1 MAGGI
6 HECLLH
12 SHECVGVEAMG
23 LKEDIITQHRIN
35 GVSYYDLRGSLYFI
49 SKGLPAYTEE
59 TFVPTRVHNQVQRY
73 LNCVDFYSIDNKE
86 PRGGD
91 LVGRIYKKDVLDP
104 FMWEQPLDDAWITDL
119 LEMVRAKP
127 CE

>member
-1 MAGGI
+1 MADGI

-12 SHECVGVEAMG
+12 SHECVGVDTMG
-23 LKEDIITQHRIN
+23 IEEIITQHRIN
-35 GVSYYDLRGSLYFI
+35 GVSYHDLKSPLHFMTI
-49 SKGLPAYTEE
+49 GLAYTEE
-59 TFVPTRVHNQVQRY
+59 TLIPTRVHNQVVRHS
-73 LNCVDFYSIDNKE
+73 NCVSFYSLDDKA
-86 PRGGD
+86 PRGGE